1 MKQIPKRLPIP
12 TLAVWALGLILV
24 GAGGLHDAA
33 SPWIGVV
40 GLLLVGLVAAKE
52 SILWRW
58 RREQL
63 REELAGERKRAEQGL
78 AAEPK
83 RAEGTFRVLA
93 APRRRRT
100 WN

>member
-52 SILWRW
+52 SI
-58 RREQL
+58 
-63 REELAGERKRAEQGL
+63 
-78 AAEPK
+78 
-83 RAEGTFRVLA
+83 FRY
-93 APRRRRT
+93 
-100 WN
+100 